1 MAKTVLL
8 VIFLIIVA
16 FFSGRTLMLASNLFS
31 GKRADFF
38 SSFSTGSL
46 IIICLSFVSHFITV
60 AGSSLLEDEKH
71 LSGVIM
77 VAFMTVSYFAFVALT
92 VITGVKNKK
101 SAAGAGSDAAAGQAA
116 DTEKAGG
123 VSDGQ
128 VIAKNDADVKKADV
142 KNYF

>member
-38 SSFSTGSL
+38 SSFSTGAL
-46 IIICLSFVSHFITV
+46 IIICLSFVSHLITV
-60 AGSSLLEDEKH
+60 TGSSLLEDEKH

-77 VAFMTVSYFAFVALT
+77 VAFMTVGYFAFVVLT
-92 VITGVKNKK
+92 VVTGVKNKK
-101 SAAGAGSDAAAGQAA
+101 AARGPNRPLPKMKLTQ
-116 DTEKAGG
+116 
-123 VSDGQ
+123 
-128 VIAKNDADVKKADV
+128 KKQMI
-142 KNYF
+142 KMLI